1 MRSRTNHLTS
11 ADDVRSQ
18 VATSVREGKS
28 ARRGVRAEGMMR
40 AIVIHEHGGPEVLQ
54 PADLPVPEPSRGE
67 ALVRVKAV
75 SVNSFLD
82 ISNRMG
88 QVAFARYSFPH
99 VLGSEHAGE
108 VAAFG
113 PGSDTQLSVGDQVA
127 VSNRVACGS
136 CASCRAGREEA
147 CLQLGIVGVTMPGA
161 YAEYSVV
168 PVENLRRLPAAMSH
182 VEASAMIVNGPLAQH
197 QLDLADAKQG
207 DWVLIQAAASASGS
221 MAVRSAQHRGCR
233 VIATSRQGWKRERLA
248 ELGADVVLD
257 SGQKDFAAAVKNA
270 TGANGADIAII
281 NVGDPHLWEQTVESV
296 ANRGRIVTSGAK
308 FGERAMFNARTF
320 YERNQTLIG
329 VRTANRESTERC
341 WAQVERDLRPV
352 VDEVFAL
359 QQVAQAHRRVEAG
372 LNVGRVVLT
381 VP

>member
-1 MRSRTNHLTS
+1 MSSHTNHLTS
-11 ADDVRSQ
+11 RNDTGSEAVPSAKQGRS
-18 VATSVREGKS
+18 G
-28 ARRGVRAEGMMR
+28 RRGVRAGQMMR
-40 AIVIHEHGGPEVLQ
+40 AIVIYEHGGPEVLR
-54 PADLPVPEPSRGE
+54 PADLPIPEPTRGE

-113 PGSDTQLSVGDQVA
+113 PGTDSELSVGDQVA
-127 VSNRVACGS
+127 VSNRVPCGS
-136 CASCRAGREEA
+136 CANCRAGREEG
-147 CLQLGIVGVTMPGA
+147 CQQLGIIGVTMPGA

-168 PVENLRRLPAAMSH
+168 PVENLRRLPAGMGH
-182 VEASAMIVNGPLAQH
+182 VEASAMIVNGPLAEH
-197 QLDLADAKQG
+197 QLDLAGAKQG
-207 DWVLIQAAASASGS
+207 DWILIQAAASASGS
-221 MAVRSAQHRGCR
+221 MALRSAQHRRCR

-257 SGQKDFAAAVKNA
+257 PGQEDFAATVRNA
-270 TGANGADIAII
+270 TSANGADVAII
-281 NVGDPHLWEQTVESV
+281 NIGDPHLWEQTIESV

-308 FGERAMFNARTF
+308 FGERAMFSARTF
-320 YERNQTLIG
+320 YEKNQTIIG
-329 VRTANRESTERC
+329 VRTANRDSTERC
-341 WAQVERDLRPV
+341 WAQIERGLRPV

-359 QQVAQAHRRVEAG
+359 QQAAQAHRRVEAG
-372 LNVGRVVLT
+372 MNVGRVVLT
-381 VP
+381 VG

>member
-1 MRSRTNHLTS
+1 
-11 ADDVRSQ
+11 
-18 VATSVREGKS
+18 
-28 ARRGVRAEGMMR
+28 MML
-40 AIVIHEHGGPEVLQ
+40 AIVIHEHGSPDVLR
-54 PADLPVPEPSRGE
+54 PADVPVPEPARGQ

-88 QVAFARYSFPH
+88 HVAFARYSFPH

-113 PGSDTQLSVGDQVA
+113 PGADTELSVGDQVA
-127 VSNRVACGS
+127 VSNRVPCGS
-136 CASCRAGREEA
+136 CANCRAGREEA
-147 CLQLGIVGVTMPGA
+147 CLQLGIIGVTMPGA

-168 PVENLRRLPAAMSH
+168 PVENLRRLPAGISH

-221 MAVRSAQHRGCR
+221 MALRSAQHRGCR
-233 VIATSRQGWKRERLA
+233 VIATSRKGWKRERLA

-257 SGQKDFAAAVKNA
+257 SGREDFAAAVKNA
-270 TGANGADIAII
+270 TGGNGADVAII
-281 NVGDPHLWEQTVESV
+281 NIGDPHLWEQTVESV

-308 FGERAMFNARTF
+308 FGERTAFNARTF
-320 YERNQTLIG
+320 YEKNQTITG
-329 VRTANRESTERC
+329 VRTANRESTELC
-341 WAQVERDLRPV
+341 WAQIEQGLRPV
-352 VDEVFAL
+352 VDAVFPL
-359 QQVAQAHRRVEAG
+359 QQVAEAHRRVEAG
-372 LNVGRVVLT
+372 LNVGRVVLI
-381 VP
+381 VG

>member
-1 MRSRTNHLTS
+1 
-11 ADDVRSQ
+11 
-18 VATSVREGKS
+18 
-28 ARRGVRAEGMMR
+28 MR
-40 AIVIHEHGGPEVLQ
+40 AIVIHEHGGPEVLRL
-54 PADLPVPEPSRGE
+54 ADLPIPEPSRGE

-113 PGSDTQLSVGDQVA
+113 PGADSELSVGDQVA
-127 VSNRVACGS
+127 VSNRIPCGS
-136 CASCRAGREEA
+136 CANCRAGRDEA

-168 PVENLRRLPAAMSH
+168 PVENLRRLPAGMSH

-221 MAVRSAQHRGCR
+221 MALRSARHRGCR
-233 VIATSRQGWKRERLA
+233 VIATSRQDWKRERLA
-248 ELGADVVLD
+248 ELGADAVLD
-257 SGQKDFAAAVKNA
+257 SGQEDFAATVMEA
-270 TGANGADIAII
+270 TSGHGADVAII
-281 NVGDPHLWEQTVESV
+281 NIGDPHLWERTVESV

-308 FGERAMFNARTF
+308 FGERAAFNARTF

-329 VRTANRESTERC
+329 VRTANRESTELC
-341 WAQVERDLRPV
+341 WSQIERGLRPV

-359 QQVAQAHRRVEAG
+359 QQAAQAHRRVEAG
-372 LNVGRVVLT
+372 LSIGRVVLR
-381 VP
+381 VG